1 MPTRT
6 RKKKPTTT
14 SPPKGR
20 IDRLPEWKALVEH
33 KKVMEKTNL
42 RKLFARDS
50 KRGTHFTRDALG
62 IHFDYSKNLITDKT
76 MKLLFNLA
84 RAAGLEERRDAMFKG
99 EKINITEERAVLH
112 VALRAPR
119 GSVIKVDGVNV
130 VPEVHEV
137 LDRMTAFA
145 NKVRSGRWKGHSG
158 KRIRNVVNIGIG
170 GSDLGPA
177 MAMDALRAYSDRK
190 LTMRFVSNVD
200 ANDFYEKTHDLD
212 PTETLFIICSKTF
225 TTLETMTN
233 ARTARKWVLKAF
245 KGAKEAAAK
254 HFVAVSTNAEGVAKF
269 GIDTRNMFG
278 FWDWVGG
285 RYSMDSAVGLSTMI
299 GVGPEHFQEML
310 DGFHDMDMHF
320 RRTKLERNLPV
331 IQGLIGLWYNDFWG
345 CDTVAIL
352 PYNQYLDR
360 FSAYLQQLE
369 MESNGKHCR
378 LQGNRVGW
386 ETCPVIWGQPGTNG
400 QHAFYQMIHQ
410 GTRMV
415 PCDFMIFADPINKI
429 GDHHDKLVA
438 NVFAQSQALAF
449 GKTIKEIEKEG
460 VPAWLAP
467 HKEMEGNR
475 PTNTFLCDKLTPR
488 QLGRMIALYEHKVF
502 TQGTI
507 WQINS
512 FDQWGVELGKKLA
525 QAMIPELKSKTRPK
539 LAHDSSTNALI
550 KAYRKKRRRA

>member
-1 MPTRT
+1 MPPRT
-6 RKKKPTTT
+6 SKASDRPTT
-14 SPPKGR
+14 PARPR
-20 IDRLPEWKALVEH
+20 IDQLPEWKALAKH
-33 KKVMEKTNL
+33 KKEMEKTNL
-42 RKLFARDS
+42 RKLFARDP
-50 KRGTHFTRDALG
+50 KRGRTFTADALG
-62 IHFDYSKNLITDKT
+62 IHFDYAKNLVNAKT
-76 MKLLFNLA
+76 MKLLFALA
-84 RAAGLEERRDAMFKG
+84 RAAGLEERRNAMFKG

-119 GSVIKVDGVNV
+119 GAVIKVDGKNV

-145 NKVRSGRWKGHSG
+145 NKVRNGRWKGHSG
-158 KRIRNVVNIGIG
+158 KRIRNIVNIGIG

-212 PTETLFIICSKTF
+212 PTETLFIVCSKTF

-233 ARTARKWVLKAF
+233 AHTARKWVLKAF

-299 GVGPEHFQEML
+299 GVGPKNFQAML
-310 DGFHDMDMHF
+310 DGFHDMDQHF

-378 LQGNRVGW
+378 LEGNRVGW

-488 QLGRMIALYEHKVF
+488 QLGRMIAMYEHKVF

-507 WQINS
+507 WQVNS

-539 LAHDSSTNALI
+539 LEHDSSTNALI
-550 KAYRKKRRRA
+550 KAYRKKRGRA

>member
-1 MPTRT
+1 MSGTKSMISQT
-6 RKKKPTTT
+6 
-14 SPPKGR
+14 
-20 IDRLPEWKALVEH
+20 PEWAALSKH
-33 KKVMEKTNL
+33 QKVMEKTTL
-42 RKLFARDS
+42 RKLFARDARRAS
-50 KRGTHFTRDALG
+50 KFSNDALG
-62 IHFDYSKNLITDKT
+62 IHFDYSKNLVNDTT
-76 MKLLFNLA
+76 MNLLFKLA
-84 RAAGLEERRDAMFKG
+84 EAAGLKERRKAMFAG
-99 EKINITEERAVLH
+99 EKINITEDRAVLH
-112 VALRAPR
+112 VALRAPK
-119 GSVIKVDGVNV
+119 GSVIKVDGENV
-130 VPEVHEV
+130 VPHVHEV
-137 LDRMTAFA
+137 LDRMAAFA
-145 NKVRSGRWKGHSG
+145 NRVRNGRWKGHSG
-158 KRIRNVVNIGIG
+158 KRIRNIVNIGIG

-177 MAMDALRAYSDRK
+177 MAYDALKSYSDRA
-190 LTMRFVSNVD
+190 LTVRFVSNID
-200 ANDFYEKTHDLD
+200 ANDFHEKTQDLD
-212 PTETLFIICSKTF
+212 PTETLFIVCSKTF
-225 TTLETMTN
+225 TTQETMTN
-233 ARTARKWVLKAF
+233 ARTARRWVLKAF
-245 KGAKEAAAK
+245 KGDSAASAK

-269 GIDTRNMFG
+269 GIDTKNMFG

-299 GVGPEHFQEML
+299 AIGPKHFQEML
-310 DGFHDMDMHF
+310 GGFHDMDEHF
-320 RRTKLERNLPV
+320 RKAPLHKNLPV
-331 IQGLIGLWYNDFWG
+331 IQALIGLWYNDFWG
-345 CDTVAIL
+345 ADTVAIL

-378 LQGNRVGW
+378 LEGNRVKW
-386 ETCPVIWGQPGTNG
+386 ETSPIIWGQPGTNG

-438 NVFAQSQALAF
+438 NVFAQTQALAF
-449 GKTIKEIEKEG
+449 GKTVKEIEKEG

-475 PTNTFLCDKLTPR
+475 PTNTFLCDRLTPR

-525 QAMIPELKSKTRPK
+525 QAIVPELKSKSRPK
-539 LAHDSSTNALI
+539 LTHDSSTNALI
-550 KAYRKKRRRA
+550 RLYRKKRRRA